1 MREQLWRYYPQILEL
16 SDDLSAAWFLDLWA
30 LAPTPAKALRVRES
44 TIAKLLRKHRV
55 RRFDAAEVMRR
66 LHRPALTVAPG
77 TVEAASVHVGALR
90 DRLRL
95 VNRQITAAERRV
107 DQILTELAAPPE
119 EPEAAPGQP
128 PRQSDVTILRSLP
141 GVGRIVCATL
151 LVEGL

>member
-1 MREQLWRYYPQILEL
+1 MSHPQMLDL

-66 LHRPALTVAPG
+66 LRRPALTVAPG
-77 TVEAASVHVGALR
+77 TAEAASVHVSALR

-95 VNRQITAAERRV
+95 VNRQITAAERRGCRPLLEV
-107 DQILTELAAPPE
+107 CAPPGG
-119 EPEAAPGQP
+119 PA
-128 PRQSDVTILRSLP
+128 
-141 GVGRIVCATL
+141 
-151 LVEGL
+151 